1 MVRGSDLPN
10 MDYKYLRDT
19 YYRYLRYFLAKD
31 ETTATTYDKF
41 MALAY
46 AVRSE
51 LVDRWIE
58 TQKYYHKNH
67 PRRVYYLS
75 MEYIFG
81 KSLYQNMV
89 NLGIEEPIHS
99 AVRSLGFSIEELF
112 AKEDDFELGNGGKGR
127 VAACLME
134 SMSTLGV
141 PAMAYGL
148 RYDYAQFQQEIKNGV
163 QTERPNDWLHRG
175 HPWEIVRPEYGCTV
189 NFAGEIRKLDDNKPL
204 GSYEWKNTEVV
215 HAIPYDVPVVGYR
228 NETVNTLRLWS
239 ARPSEEFLPDYFNHN
254 DYVRACE
261 EKSQSGRITKVLFPE
276 EDVRRAHELRIRQQ
290 YFFVSAVI
298 QDIIRRH
305 KLHHGNLLELDS
317 KVVIQLSGSRCAL
330 AIPEMMRVLVDQE
343 NIEWTK
349 AWEIT
354 RNIFAYTSNAV
365 LRDNLELWPVYKIG
379 QTLPRIMQII
389 FDINQIHLDS
399 LRSRYGN
406 NNEVLRNLSLIEEGE
421 VKRIRFADLAVLGSH
436 SVNGVSVAQTD
447 ILKKLIFPQFSLY
460 YPEKFSCKTLGV
472 SHRRWLLCANRP
484 LSDLITR
491 TIGDG
496 WIRKPEN
503 LSRLEKYS
511 GDQRLLKEFCHVKE
525 KSKIALCREIKDQF
539 GIILDHKM
547 LFDIQS
553 RSIHTA
559 KRQVLN
565 ILHVLHRYLQI
576 KKGDS
581 LRCPRVHLFAGK
593 ASPSDFLAKQI
604 IHLINVV
611 ADLVNNDPDVKDQMK
626 VIFIPNFGMSWA
638 EKIIPAA
645 DLSEQI
651 STATLEASGTFNM
664 KFAFNGALTIASRS
678 GSNVEMIQRLGEE
691 NIFAFGR
698 SAEEL
703 LALNHYNPQTVIAGD
718 NRLQAIFSF
727 LDSYLPKIQ
736 DGSAIYPLISSL
748 RDSDRQF
755 ALLDFNDY
763 VGRQQAIDE
772 LYHDSVAWAKKSLYN
787 IARIGWFSSDRTVEE
802 YAQDIWKVNV

>member
-1 MVRGSDLPN
+1 

-31 ETTATTYDKF
+31 ETTATTYDKY

-51 LVDRWIE
+51 MVDRWIK
-58 TQKYYHKNH
+58 TQKSYHVDY

-89 NLGIEEPIHS
+89 NLGIEQPIQS
-99 AVRSLGFSIEELF
+99 AVRSLGFDIEELY

-127 VAACLME
+127 TAACLME
-134 SMSTLGV
+134 SMATQGI
-141 PAMAYGL
+141 PAMGYGL

-163 QTERPNDWLHRG
+163 QIEKPNDWLHRG
-175 HPWEIVRPEYGCTV
+175 HPWEIVRPEYGCV
-189 NFAGEIRKLDDNKPL
+189 VKFAGEIQRVDESRPL
-204 GSYEWKNTEVV
+204 GPYEWKNTEIV
-215 HAIPYDVPVVGYR
+215 HAVPYDVPVVGYR

-305 KLHHGNLLELDS
+305 KTHHKNILDLDS
-317 KVVIQLSGSRCAL
+317 KVTIQLAGSRCAL
-330 AIPEMMRVLVDQE
+330 AIPEMMRILIDNEGVQWE
-343 NIEWTK
+343 K
-349 AWEIT
+349 AWEMT
-354 RNIFAYTSNAV
+354 RNVFAYTSNAV

-389 FDINQIHLDS
+389 YDINQAHLDS
-399 LRSRYGN
+399 VKVRYGN
-406 NNEVLRNLSLIEEGE
+406 NTELLRNLSLIEEGE

-436 SVNGVSVAQTD
+436 SVNGVSMAQTD
-447 ILKKLIFPQFSLY
+447 ILKSLIFPNAALY
-460 YPEKFSCKTLGV
+460 YPEKFSCKTNGV
-472 SHRRWLLCANRP
+472 AHRRWLLVANRP
-484 LSDLITR
+484 LSELITKI
-491 TIGDG
+491 IGDKWVRNAEELG
-496 WIRKPEN
+496 K
-503 LSRLEKYS
+503 LEKFL
-511 GDQRLLKEFCHVKE
+511 DDPRVLKELKNVKDKAKLAFCRAVK
-525 KSKIALCREIKDQF
+525 KH
-539 GIILDHKM
+539 LDIDLDSTM

-553 RSIHTA
+553 RNIHTA
-559 KRQVLN
+559 KRQVLH
-565 ILHVLHRYLQI
+565 ILYILHRYLQV
-576 KKGDS
+576 KNGGDVRS
-581 LRCPRVHLFAGK
+581 RRTHIFAGK

-604 IHLINVV
+604 IHLIHVT
-611 ADLVNNDPDVKDQMK
+611 ADLVNNDPDVKDKMQ
-626 VIFIPNFGMSWA
+626 VVFIPNFGMTWA
-638 EKIIPAA
+638 EVVIPAA

-651 STATLEASGTFNM
+651 STATLEASGTYSM

-678 GSNVEMIQRLGEE
+678 GSNVEMIQKVGEE
-691 NIFAFGR
+691 NIFAFGKTG
-698 SAEEL
+698 EEL
-703 LALNHYNPQTVIAGD
+703 LKMEHYNPAAVISGD
-718 NRLQAIFSF
+718 NRLQSIFTL
-727 LDSYLPKIQ
+727 LDTYVPTVQ
-736 DGSAIYPLISSL
+736 EGSAIYPLISSL

-755 ALLDFNDY
+755 VLLDFDDY
-763 VGRQQAIDE
+763 VRKQETIDE
-772 LYHDSVAWAKKSLYN
+772 LYQEGSAWARKSLFN
-787 IARIGWFSSDRTVEE
+787 IARIGWFSSDRTVRD
-802 YAQDIWKVNV
+802 YAQNIWKVSV